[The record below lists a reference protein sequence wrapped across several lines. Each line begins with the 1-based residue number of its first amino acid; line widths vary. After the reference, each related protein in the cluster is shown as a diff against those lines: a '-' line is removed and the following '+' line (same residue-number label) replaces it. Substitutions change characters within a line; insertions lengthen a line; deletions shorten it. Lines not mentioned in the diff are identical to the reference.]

1 MGGEQT
7 MVGAGSDLLGVIDL
21 VMEAVAWRGE
31 DLGARYDV
39 IPVNECIDLVDDA
52 LKAKATEYHEKLF
65 EHAVEQ
71 DDEVL
76 MQCLEG
82 EMPDVPT
89 LTRLI
94 RKTTVNMDM
103 VPVLTGTALKNN
115 DVQPLL
121 DAVVDYIPSPL
132 ETIASDGVTE
142 EGDPTMRR
150 SSDVE
155 PLSALALKMAND
167 PCVGTP
173 TFSRD
178 SSGVVEAGTT
188 FCNSVKGMVLVGL
201 KDTTAGNPT
210 AGETLCTKKNAVIHE
225 KMDFPEPVIQVAA
238 KVLIR
243 LAGEDPSFRFS
254 RDEETGQTAIEEMG
268 ELHLEIIVDR
278 ITREF
283 GVERNVGAPQVT
295 YREAITATA
304 EIAYIHKR
312 LARDSGQYAR
322 VRIIFEPKHFSEKEG
337 KTNKAEIRRNR
348 LGLDDVAVAET
359 LYSMGYTLHNNDEA
373 ECALVCFEE
382 SLSIRRYQ
390 LGEDSKEVG
399 DVLNIVSETP
409 NVHREKH
416 RPELAV
422 ECYEEC
428 LRIRRTTLGTD
439 HENVT
444 DALIAVN
451 DAESDMQHTGD
462 EMRSYQVSLKI
473 RTLVLGEHDESVAAV
488 LQFLGT
494 LKFRAN
500 NHSKARELLSEF
512 VRIRRNNCSHND
524 RHYDRHYVTVLF
536 MLGNIHKM
544 AGQEAE
550 ARLCWSEAYQV
561 FQELGLADT
570 NPIILMQLMLGSQ
583 SGCQTYL
590 ISEGGFNMST
600 SGGAIALLSLSSEL
614 VAVDIIF
621 NTIKTSFVNDNGTA
635 GEKSTMIK
643 NPDLMMAQCLY
654 PGPSLPIVLHR
665 IVNMPLSRST
675 DHSRFVN
682 GIVLDHGACHP
693 DMPDVLPNC
702 EIMTLNTSLE
712 YEKTETQS
720 GFFLCDSRR
729 TREVGR
735 Q

>member
-1 MGGEQT
+1 MLRNVATNSCHKCAPQRKSGVIASLVVCVYLMGGEQT

-322 VRIIFEPKHFSEKEG
+322 VYI
-337 KTNKAEIRRNR
+337 
-348 LGLDDVAVAET
+348 
-359 LYSMGYTLHNNDEA
+359 NN
-373 ECALVCFEE
+373 
-382 SLSIRRYQ
+382 
-390 LGEDSKEVG
+390 EDSKEVG
-399 DVLNIVSETP
+399 DVLNMVSETP

-416 RPELAV
+416 KPELAV

-428 LRIRRTTLGTD
+428 LRIRQTAFGTD
-439 HENVT
+439 HEKVA

-451 DAESDMQHTGD
+451 DAESDMQHTD
-462 EMRSYQVSLKI
+462 DAMRSYQVSLKI
-473 RTLVLGEHDESVAAV
+473 RTLVLGEHDASVAAV

-500 NHSKARELLSEF
+500 NHSKDRELLSEF
-512 VRIRRNNCSHND
+512 VRIRRDNRSHN
-524 RHYDRHYVTVLF
+524 DRHYVTVLF
-536 MLGNIHKM
+536 MLSNILKIV
-544 AGQEAE
+544 GQEAE
-550 ARLCWSEAYQV
+550 AHLCWSEAYQV
-561 FQELGLADT
+561 FQELDLADT
-570 NPIILMQLMLGSQ
+570 NPIILMQLMLGSP

-590 ISEGGFNMST
+590 VSEGGST
-600 SGGAIALLSLSSEL
+600 
-614 VAVDIIF
+614 
-621 NTIKTSFVNDNGTA
+621 
-635 GEKSTMIK
+635 
-643 NPDLMMAQCLY
+643 CLHQ
-654 PGPSLPIVLHR
+654 GV
-665 IVNMPLSRST
+665 
-675 DHSRFVN
+675 
-682 GIVLDHGACHP
+682 
-693 DMPDVLPNC
+693 
-702 EIMTLNTSLE
+702 
-712 YEKTETQS
+712 Q
-720 GFFLCDSRR
+720 
-729 TREVGR
+729 
-735 Q
+735 